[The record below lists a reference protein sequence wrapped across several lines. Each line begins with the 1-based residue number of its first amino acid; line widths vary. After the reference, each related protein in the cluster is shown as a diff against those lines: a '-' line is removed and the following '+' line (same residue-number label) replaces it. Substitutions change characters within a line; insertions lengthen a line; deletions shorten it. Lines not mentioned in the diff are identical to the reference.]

1 MQNVVSRR
9 ETRSEHGR
17 AHGGEA
23 CYKGKNPEEATLT
36 DPVSMRRDG
45 NVAIITIDNP
55 PVNALKHAVRKGILD
70 NVIAARDD
78 ASVEAII
85 LTGAGRTFVAGADIT
100 EFGKPPQAP
109 SLIEVIGVL
118 DGVKKPTIA
127 AVHGTPLGGGL
138 ELTMGCHFRV
148 AAAGTRLGL
157 PEIKLGLIPGAGG
170 TQRLPRLV
178 GIEKALPMILSGDP
192 IPAKDALTAGLV
204 DEIVEGDL
212 VEGAIKF
219 ARGVLAAKR
228 PLQRVKDR
236 EDKLE
241 EIRANPAKF
250 DEIVAQHAKKTRGL
264 HAPAAAIEAIRMTLD
279 TPIDEA
285 QKKERDLFLTLVAGE
300 QSKSQRHIFFAERE
314 AAKVPGIGKDV
325 APREIKRAAV
335 IGAGTMGGGIAMN
348 FANVGIPVTIIET
361 SEEALKKGMA
371 TIEKNYQM
379 SVQRGSLTPDN
390 MQKRLA
396 LFTPSTEL
404 SAIKDADIVVEAVF
418 ENMPIKKELFGK
430 LETIAKPGAV
440 LATNTSYLDVN
451 EIANVTHRVG
461 DVVGMHFFSPANVM
475 KLLEIVR
482 GKDTAPDVLATAMA
496 VGRKINKVP
505 VVVGVCHGFVGN
517 RMLSARGIE
526 AEKLLLEGALPQDV
540 DGALTEFGF
549 PMGPFAMSDLAG
561 IDVGWRSRKERGVRN
576 EIADTLA
583 EQGRYGQKTGKGF
596 YLYEGRSAR
605 PDPEVEKL
613 IVDAS
618 VRLGVKRRVVSK
630 DEIIERLIYPMVN
643 EGARILEEGI
653 ATRPGDIDVI
663 WLYGYGFPAWRGGP
677 MHWADTVGLAK
688 IRDRL
693 KKLARE
699 TGDTRHEPAALLNKL
714 ADEGGTFSDYGKAKA
729 A

>member
-1 MQNVVSRR
+1 MTN
-9 ETRSEHGR
+9 
-17 AHGGEA
+17 
-23 CYKGKNPEEATLT
+23 
-36 DPVSMRRDG
+36 PVSLRRDG

-55 PVNALKHAVRKGILD
+55 PVNALRQAVRQGIQEC
-70 NVIAARDD
+70 VVQARDD
-78 ASVEAII
+78 ASVEAIV

-100 EFGKPPQAP
+100 EFGKPPQPP
-109 SLIEVIGVL
+109 SLIDVIATL
-118 DGVKKPTIA
+118 DDVKKPTIA

-148 AAAGTRLGL
+148 AAPGTRLGL

-192 IPAKDALTAGLV
+192 IPAKDALAAGLV
-204 DEIVEGDL
+204 DDIIEGDL
-212 VEGAIKF
+212 VAGAVAF
-219 ARGVLAAKR
+219 ARKVLAAKR

-241 EIRANPAKF
+241 DIRANPQKF

-285 QKKERDLFLTLVAGE
+285 QKREREAFMKLVVGD
-300 QSKSQRHIFFAERE
+300 QSKAQRHIFFAERE
-314 AAKVPGIGKDV
+314 AGKVPGIGKDV
-325 APREIKRAAV
+325 SPREIKRAAV
-335 IGAGTMGGGIAMN
+335 IGAGTMGGGISMN
-348 FANVGIPVTIIET
+348 FVNVGIPVTIIET
-361 SEEALKKGMA
+361 SEDALKRGMA
-371 TIEKNYQM
+371 TIEKNYQT
-379 SVQRGSLTPDN
+379 SVQRGSLRPED
-390 MQKRLA
+390 MSKRLA
-396 LFTPSTEL
+396 LFTPTTDL
-404 SAIKDADIVVEAVF
+404 DAIKDADIIIEAVF
-418 ENMPIKKELFGK
+418 ENMPVKKELFGK
-430 LETIAKPGAV
+430 IEKLAKPGAV

-451 EIANVTHRVG
+451 EIAQVTGRVP

-583 EQGRYGQKTGKGF
+583 EGGRYGQKTGKGF
-596 YLYEGRSAR
+596 YLYEGRAAR

-618 VRLGVKRRVVSK
+618 VRLGVPRRKVSK
-630 DEIIERLIYPMVN
+630 EEIIERLIYPMVN

-677 MHWADTVGLAK
+677 MHWADSVGLSK

-693 KKLARE
+693 RELAKA
-699 TGDTRHEPAALLNKL
+699 TGDKRHEPAALLNKL
-714 ADEGGTFSDYGKAKA
+714 ADEGGTFAGHAAAKA